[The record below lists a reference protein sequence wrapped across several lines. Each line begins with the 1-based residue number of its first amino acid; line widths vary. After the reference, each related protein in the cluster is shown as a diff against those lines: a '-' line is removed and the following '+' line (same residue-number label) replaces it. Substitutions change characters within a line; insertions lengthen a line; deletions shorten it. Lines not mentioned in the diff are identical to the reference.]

1 MAWRPFPLSLG
12 LGLGC
17 EDPAQSWPC
26 AVQSGLSDF
35 VSLSPGEATLKVGES
50 FLAPGS
56 LGLTLEDQIA
66 GTRGLAEAAGVVT
79 RPWVCRQTWF

>member
-66 GTRGLAEAAGVVT
+66 GTENVGLQRLLG
-79 RPWVCRQTWF
+79 W